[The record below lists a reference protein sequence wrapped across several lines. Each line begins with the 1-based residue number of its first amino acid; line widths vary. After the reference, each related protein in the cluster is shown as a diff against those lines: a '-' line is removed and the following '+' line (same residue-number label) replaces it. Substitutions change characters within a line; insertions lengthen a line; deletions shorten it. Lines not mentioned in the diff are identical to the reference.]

1 MRALKVCLWIAGVLC
16 LLSVAG
22 LFLPLSACESIAGLF
37 GIETLPDSPLI
48 IYAIRTVSAT
58 FIGIGA
64 FFIILAM
71 NPMKYGV
78 MVPFSGLAAVFIAVV
93 CLITGL
99 AVGMPPLWFLGDVL
113 SCAVVGVLIFVFWRK
128 AKMSGSVT

>member
-1 MRALKVCLWIAGVLC
+1 MRELKVCLWIAGVLC

-22 LFLPLSACESIAGLF
+22 LFLPLSACESIARFF
-37 GIETLPDSPLI
+37 GIETLPDSPLTM
-48 IYAIRTVSAT
+48 YAIRTVSAT
-58 FIGIGA
+58 FIGIGG

-78 MVPFSGLAAVFIAVV
+78 MVPFSGLVAVFIAVV

-99 AVGMPPLWFLGDVL
+99 AVGMPALWFLGDSL
-113 SCAVVGVLIFVFWRK
+113 SCLVLGALIFVLWRK
-128 AKMSGSVT
+128 AKMGGSVT